1 MKDSV
6 RMIRDVMDM
15 EGRFIVMVIIIQA
28 IGKTTKRM
36 DGERKFISNLVKSK
50 KEIGLME
57 NIKHEIKN
65 DLI

>member
-57 NIKHEIKN
+57 NIKHEI
-65 DLI
+65 